1 MIKKII
7 FLVSLL
13 FLAAS
18 APALAAETAGPDA
31 NQAQI
36 KRIESYLN
44 DIRTL
49 KARFTQTGPDGKALS
64 GVFYLSRP
72 GKLRFE
78 YDPPVTD
85 FIVADGIFIYFYDG
99 QMGEQSNMP
108 ISNSLA
114 DFFLRKKLDLSGDIM
129 VSEFKKRNGLFQ
141 LTLAQSVDPAA
152 GSITLFLTP
161 EPLALKKWTV
171 VDAQGLKTTIELSET
186 ESGIRLKD
194 HLFYY
199 HDPDRKIPNFNK

>member
-1 MIKKII
+1 MIRKLRCLLAILA
-7 FLVSLL
+7 LVS
-13 FLAAS
+13 FT
-18 APALAAETAGPDA
+18 APAIAAQTALEA

-36 KRIESYLN
+36 GKIENYLN
-44 DIRTL
+44 GIKTM
-49 KARFTQTGPDGKALS
+49 KARFTQTGPDGQTLA
-64 GVFYLSRP
+64 GIFYLSRP

-78 YDPPVTD
+78 YDAPVTD

-129 VSEFKKRNGLFQ
+129 VSEFKKKNSLWQ

-171 VDAQGLKTTIELSET
+171 VDAQGLKTTIELT
-186 ESGIRLKD
+186 EIEPGIRLKD
-194 HLFYY
+194 NLFYY
-199 HDPDRKIPNFNK
+199 HDPELKIPNFNK